1 MDRCTLLFD
10 IYEASIYK
18 SMPFSIQR
26 YRAGSSICLLF
37 LHWSDKSQLLDPAT
51 EFWSLS
57 LSGSLYEM
65 VRDVCLCT
73 RYYDPTRVWCV
84 LYDRTGSPY
93 MFPIH
98 LRFHSFRFNQKRH
111 TNIDH
116 FSYREHSPPLS
127 IVPGLVSLP
136 YFFCR
141 QNVKCDTAIYVAMKK
156 AKSKKNKK

>member
-93 MFPIH
+93 MFHVPH
-98 LRFHSFRFNQKRH
+98 TSSFSFLPFQSKATHKHRPFLLPWTLPPPFHSPGARF
-111 TNIDH
+111 
-116 FSYREHSPPLS
+116 PPLFLLQTECQMRHCY
-127 IVPGLVSLP
+127 IRCNEKG
-136 YFFCR
+136 
-141 QNVKCDTAIYVAMKK
+141 KK
-156 AKSKKNKK
+156 QKK